1 MRLAWIAAGAVAL
14 GGVAGAA
21 SPSFDCSHATAGSI
35 EEVVCHSPTL
45 SLLDG
50 ETARLYALASKAPAA
65 GADVLKDEQRQW
77 LGDRAKCTTAPEPET
92 CVRDRYIERIDW
104 LRLSQRT
111 TRTADAK
118 GISLG
123 PFAYRCAQTDGL
135 VSVIFLKTDPPL
147 AYLSRKSIHVVLA
160 ALASGSGA
168 RYGVEGGPSLWIH
181 GKGEALYRE
190 GASRPEVTC
199 KEEPLG

>member
-1 MRLAWIAAGAVAL
+1 VAFGVDVARSAG
-14 GGVAGAA
+14 
-21 SPSFDCSHATAGSI
+21 PSFDCSHVTAGSI
-35 EEVVCHSPTL
+35 EEVVCRNPTL
-45 SLLDG
+45 SLLDA
-50 ETARLYALASKAPAA
+50 ETARLDALASKAPAA

-92 CVRDRYIERIDW
+92 CARDRYIERIDW
-104 LRLSQRT
+104 LRLSQRA
-111 TRTADAK
+111 TRGADAK

-123 PFAYRCAQTDGL
+123 PFAYRCDQ
-135 VSVIFLKTDPPL
+135 TDPPL
-147 AYLSRKSIHVVLA
+147 AYVSRKSIHVVLA
-160 ALASGSGA
+160 ALPSGSGA

-190 GASRPEVTC
+190 GARRPEVRC